1 MLIVNNLEE
10 VPSRLITEGL
20 ALVGATMVT
29 RGYLLFREQGL
40 RLGRTSQHGPV
51 VERERERRK
60 TIHPQVRPSKCIQHF
75 NTVVEQGFLPCN
87 HNYTIS
93 L

>member
-51 VERERERRK
+51 VERERER
-60 TIHPQVRPSKCIQHF
+60 Q
-75 NTVVEQGFLPCN
+75 
-87 HNYTIS
+87 YTHK
-93 L
+93 